1 MVESYSYK
9 TVHSEGGTKH
19 HVVHSINEETGEIDI
34 LCDIGVDPNKDNKI
48 SWETKREMYE
58 SDEVCENCKKEIF
71 DAVGIEEFEKP
82 SDEQSKENQNILSK
96 IFSAI
101 PWV

>member
-1 MVESYSYK
+1 MVGSYSYK

-19 HVVHSINEETGEIDI
+19 HVVQSVDEETEEIDI
-34 LCDIGVDPNKDNKI
+34 LCDIGVDPDKDNEKL
-48 SWETKREMYE
+48 WDTKREMHE
-58 SDEVCENCKKEIF
+58 SDLVCENCKKEIF
-71 DAVGIEEFEKP
+71 DTVKIQEFYE
-82 SDEQSKENQNILSK
+82 SDNQETENTGGVLSK